1 VELAGGNLLLTLIF
15 TMITSLILGMGVPTT
30 ANYIITST
38 IAAPALIQLGVHP
51 LASHMFV
58 FYFGIVA
65 DITPPVA
72 LAAYAGAGIAKSN
85 PFWTGVTSTKLAIG
99 AFLTPY
105 IFVYNTS
112 MLWIN
117 TTWYAMIQT
126 LITSCAGMTAI
137 GAAMIGFFVAPMNW
151 IERIMFVAG
160 GLLLVDPGTVTD
172 LMGLGLLAACV
183 ANQYRKKR
191 AGVVSTATTADA

>member
-1 VELAGGNLLLTLIF
+1 
-15 TMITSLILGMGVPTT
+15 
-30 ANYIITST
+30 
-38 IAAPALIQLGVHP
+38 
-51 LASHMFV
+51 MFV
-58 FYFGIVA
+58 FYFGIIA
-65 DITPPVA
+65 DLTPPVA

-85 PFWTGVTSTKLAIG
+85 PFWTGVTATKLAIG

-112 MLWIN
+112 MLWID

-151 IERIMFVAG
+151 IERILFFVG
-160 GLLLVDPGTVTD
+160 GLMMVHPGTTTD
-172 LMGLGLLAACV
+172 LIGIGLLAACV

-191 AGVVSTATTADA
+191 GGAVSTATAEDA

>member
-1 VELAGGNLLLTLIF
+1 
-15 TMITSLILGMGVPTT
+15 
-30 ANYIITST
+30 
-38 IAAPALIQLGVHP
+38 
-51 LASHMFV
+51 MFV

-85 PFWTGVTSTKLAIG
+85 PFWTGVTATKLAIG

-105 IFVYNTS
+105 IFVYNPS

-126 LITSCAGMTAI
+126 LVTSCAGMTAI
-137 GAAMIGFFVAPMNW
+137 GAAMIGYFVAPMNW
-151 IERIMFVAG
+151 IERVLFVAG
-160 GLLLVDPGTVTD
+160 GLLLVDPGTITD
-172 LMGLGLLAACV
+172 IMGIGLLALCV

-191 AGVVSTATTADA
+191 AGVVSTATAADA